1 MALISRSKK
10 QNASYQLTVCCRSNS
25 KALESAWQSNEFI
38 YTHIYIY
45 KYILVCVC
53 LCIRYMPIYYAE
65 YVELCLNKSL
75 ESFLLCFSIA
85 ILFTLFKFLKF
96 AIHDEAI

>member
-1 MALISRSKK
+1 
-10 QNASYQLTVCCRSNS
+10 
-25 KALESAWQSNEFI
+25 
-38 YTHIYIY
+38 
-45 KYILVCVC
+45 
-53 LCIRYMPIYYAE
+53 MPIYYAE